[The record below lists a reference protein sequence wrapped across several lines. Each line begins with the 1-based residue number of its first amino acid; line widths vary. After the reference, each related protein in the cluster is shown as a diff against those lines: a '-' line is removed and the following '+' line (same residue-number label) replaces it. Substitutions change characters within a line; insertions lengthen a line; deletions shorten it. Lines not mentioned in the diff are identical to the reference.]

1 MHVSQTMCVRSSCC
15 IKYSTCS
22 HHNTPDAGSLS
33 HLKRRPTA
41 ALPFDHLAPRR
52 PLLLSNPGGNS
63 RKCSPCPGG
72 LSTKATATAN
82 VQDCLAPAGYYQLQG
97 KAVAVSSG

>member
-1 MHVSQTMCVRSSCC
+1 MWRGV
-15 IKYSTCS
+15 
-22 HHNTPDAGSLS
+22 A
-33 HLKRRPTA
+33 RRPV
-41 ALPFDHLAPRR
+41 PRR
-52 PLLLSNPGGNS
+52 LTCLPSRLLPPPLLSSNSGGNS

-72 LSTKATATAN
+72 LSTKTTATAN